1 MTDHE
6 KAEREVARWR
16 MLATI
21 KIGGPWPVNEGTIQL
36 ALEDS
41 NHRITQSKLRYEL
54 TYLERKGLID
64 IVKKDGPTWGAV
76 LTAYGM
82 DVVEYTAA
90 KPDGVGRPAKW
101 A

>member
-16 MLATI
+16 MLVTI
-21 KIGGPWPVNEGTIQL
+21 HIGGPWPVNEGTIQL

-41 NHRITQSKLRYEL
+41 AHRISQTKLRAEL
-54 TYLERKGLID
+54 SYLERKGLIE
-64 IVKKDGPTWGAV
+64 VLNKDAPTWSAM
-76 LTAYGM
+76 LTAQGT

-90 KPDGVGRPAKW
+90 KPDGIGRPARW
-101 A
+101 